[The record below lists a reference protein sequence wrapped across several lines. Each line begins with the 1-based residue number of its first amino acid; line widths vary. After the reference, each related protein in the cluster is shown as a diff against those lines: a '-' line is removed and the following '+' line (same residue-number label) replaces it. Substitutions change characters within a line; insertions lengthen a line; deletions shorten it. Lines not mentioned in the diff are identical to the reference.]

1 MSLRLV
7 KPGEAA
13 TDPDD
18 EAILAETCRIA
29 ARLMDVVKA
38 GGRYWLLL
46 DDGALN
52 VSFLGDSL
60 EMMALAEECAR
71 DTKRA
76 ILGLA

>member
-1 MSLRLV
+1 MRPTLTV
-7 KPGEAA
+7 VGKDAA
-13 TDPDD
+13 PEQD
-18 EAILAETCRIA
+18 ELLSETCRIA
-29 ARLMDVVKA
+29 ARLVDVVKA

-46 DDGALN
+46 DDEALN
-52 VSFLGDSL
+52 VSFVGDAL